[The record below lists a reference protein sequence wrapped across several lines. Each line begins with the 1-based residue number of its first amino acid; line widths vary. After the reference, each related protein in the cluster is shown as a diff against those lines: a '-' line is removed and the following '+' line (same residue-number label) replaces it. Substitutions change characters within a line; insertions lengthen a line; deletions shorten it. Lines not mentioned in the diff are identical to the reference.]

1 MFENEFYPT
10 PQNVIGK
17 MLKDLDL
24 NTIGSVL
31 EPSAGKGDIATAL
44 AERTKTV
51 YSNRTLD
58 IDTVEID
65 ENLVA
70 ILKSQNIR
78 VIHNDFLTLKTFK
91 KYDLIIMNPPFS
103 NGDKHLLKA
112 LDMQK
117 NGGQIIALLNAD
129 TIRNPFSNIRQQ
141 LLRTLDERTDYS
153 IEYLTESFSNAE
165 RSTNVDVALLR
176 INVKEVQQPSYFKS
190 ELEKADKMQE
200 IDQEETFQLANSDML
215 REIVHQYNLE
225 TELGVKLINEFKA
238 MKPFL
243 LRSFDEDR
251 KNDTILYLQTNVI
264 GNYSS
269 ENVSVN
275 DYLKLVRYKYWSA
288 LFDNSKFT
296 GDLTTNL
303 LSDLRGRISEFAEYD
318 FTLFNIYSLQ
328 LDLSKNMT
336 ASLED
341 TIIKLF
347 DKLSHQFSY
356 ADYSSNVHYF
366 NGWSTNKAWYIN
378 KKVVIPI
385 DSPWNFLNNIS
396 FSTIIYELRDI
407 EKVLRYFN
415 GNKQISTDL
424 SEALKEAEAIE
435 QSRNIE
441 TEFFYITFYKKG
453 TAHITFKDLE
463 LLKRFNIYAGQKKA
477 WLPPT
482 YGKAAYNDMSQTE
495 KDVIDAFEGE
505 ASYNKVYSNNDNY
518 IVDTNKILSL
528 N

>member
-10 PQNVIGK
+10 PQNVIEK
-17 MLKDLDL
+17 MLTGLNL
-24 NTIGSVL
+24 NTVGSIL

-44 AERTKTV
+44 DKKIKAT
-51 YSNRTLD
+51 YSNRKLD
-58 IDTVEID
+58 IDTIEID
-65 ENLVA
+65 KNLVA
-70 ILKSQNIR
+70 ILKNKNIR

-129 TIRNPFSNIRQQ
+129 TIRNPFSNIRRQ
-141 LLRTLDERTDYS
+141 LLRTLDEKTDYS
-153 IEYLTESFSNAE
+153 IEYLTESFANAE
-165 RSTNVDVALLR
+165 HSTNVDVALLR
-176 INVKEVQQPSYFKS
+176 INVKEVKQPSYFKS
-190 ELEKADKMQE
+190 ELEKAAKMQE
-200 IDQEETFQLANSDML
+200 IGQEETFQLANSDML

-288 LFDNSKFT
+288 LFENSKFT

-303 LSDLRGRISEFAEYD
+303 LSNLQSRISEFADYD

-328 LDLSKNMT
+328 LDLSKNMNS
-336 ASLED
+336 SLED

-356 ADYSSNVHYF
+356 AEYSSNVHYF

-378 KKVVIPI
+378 KKIVMPI
-385 DSPWNFLNNIS
+385 KSPWNFLNNIS

-415 GNKQISTDL
+415 GNKQTKIDL
-424 SEALKEAEAIE
+424 SEALKEAEVTE

-482 YGKAAYNDMSQTE
+482 YGKAAYNDMSQAE
-495 KDVIDAFEGE
+495 KDVIDTFEGE
-505 ASYNKVYSNNDNY
+505 ASYNKVYKNNESY
-518 IVDTNKILSL
+518 IVNTNKMLSL